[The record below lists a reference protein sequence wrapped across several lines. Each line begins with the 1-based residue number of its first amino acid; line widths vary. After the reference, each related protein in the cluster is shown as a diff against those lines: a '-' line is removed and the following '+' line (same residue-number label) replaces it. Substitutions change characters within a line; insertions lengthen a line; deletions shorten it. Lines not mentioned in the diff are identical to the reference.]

1 MILLGLS
8 FSMISCRRGESHGS
22 GAATRDSTTVVV
34 ATRDTAW
41 VAEFREMQ
49 DAFLH
54 ADTARVKK
62 YFTFP
67 IYSSED
73 EIWTVAELSPDT
85 SINGKDGGKLL
96 SPFRE
101 RDFDK
106 GYGKLFTKE
115 FVKGLSEV
123 DVSRLVSAGAS
134 DHELP
139 GTDSV
144 HYSFMASHDSSDQT
158 LHFIVTTR
166 YSLASV
172 KPSEQEETEF
182 SLVGYTFTIMG
193 GRSIRFKEVGIA
205 D

>member
-1 MILLGLS
+1 
-8 FSMISCRRGESHGS
+8 
-22 GAATRDSTTVVV
+22 
-34 ATRDTAW
+34 
-41 VAEFREMQ
+41 MQ

-85 SINGKDGGKLL
+85 SVKGKDGDKIL
-96 SPFRE
+96 SPFQE

-115 FVKGLSEV
+115 FVQGLSEV

-139 GTDSV
+139 GNDSV
-144 HYSFMASHDSSDQT
+144 HYSFMASHDSLDQT

-166 YSLASV
+166 YSLTPA
-172 KPSEQEETEF
+172 KPGEQEETEF
-182 SLVGYTFTIMG
+182 SLVGYAFKILG
-193 GRSIRFKEVGIA
+193 GRSLRFKEVGIA